1 MAVHDASGHPQ
12 AALRVGVLGATS
24 LVGSALLPLLCTLG
38 AQITAFSR
46 RAGSVRIAS
55 NPAHVAV
62 IWRQLA
68 VDGCAETV
76 AEIGTESGTETGIQ
90 GGIQS
95 DVQSG
100 TDGPGPLQT
109 GLAPAAIE
117 NWVCLAPI
125 WVLPDCFDLL
135 RAHGALRVVVL
146 SSTSVFAKRDSTDP
160 QEQATAERLAQAEQR
175 VRDWARACSV
185 HWVILR
191 PTLIYGGG
199 QDKNISEIARFIRR
213 FGFFPVFG
221 SARGQRQPIHAA
233 DVAATCVAALQRR
246 EAANRAYNIS
256 GGETLVYTAMVTRV
270 FDALAR
276 RPRLLRVPL
285 WSFRLAVA
293 VLRRLPRYRLWSAA
307 MAERMGRDLVF
318 DHTEAARDLGFK
330 PQRFILAADDLP
342 R

>member
-24 LVGSALLPLLCTLG
+24 LVGRALLPLLSELG
-38 AQITAFSR
+38 ARVTAFSR
-46 RAGSVRIAS
+46 VAERQRTVHNAS
-55 NPAHVAV
+55 HPAV

-68 VDGCAETV
+68 AGKGV
-76 AEIGTESGTETGIQ
+76 ETG
-90 GGIQS
+90 S
-95 DVQSG
+95 AS
-100 TDGPGPLQT
+100 
-109 GLAPAAIE
+109 PATIE
-117 NWVCLAPI
+117 NWICLAPI
-125 WVLPDCFDLL
+125 WVLPECFDLL
-135 RAHGALRVVVL
+135 RTHGAQRIVVL

-233 DVAATCVAALQRR
+233 DVAATCVAALLRQ

-256 GGETLVYTAMVTRV
+256 GGETLAYGAMVTRV
-270 FDALAR
+270 FDGLAR

-330 PQRFILAADDLP
+330 PRRFILAADDLP

>member
-1 MAVHDASGHPQ
+1 MSLVEASANPQ

-24 LVGSALLPLLCTLG
+24 LVGGMLLPVLCELG
-38 AQITAFSR
+38 AKVTAFSR
-46 RAGSVRIAS
+46 VAGRQRTAS
-55 NPAHVAV
+55 HASHPAV

-68 VDGCAETV
+68 AGEPAETST
-76 AEIGTESGTETGIQ
+76 ALPT
-90 GGIQS
+90 
-95 DVQSG
+95 
-100 TDGPGPLQT
+100 
-109 GLAPAAIE
+109 AIE
-117 NWVCLAPI
+117 NWICLAPI

-135 RAHGALRVVVL
+135 RAHGAQRVVVL
-146 SSTSVFAKRDSTDP
+146 SSTSVFAKRDSSDP
-160 QEQATAERLAQAEQR
+160 QEQATAERLAQAELQ
-175 VRDWARACSV
+175 VQDWARASSV

-199 QDKNISEIARFIRR
+199 QDKNICEIARFIRR

-233 DVAATCVAALQRR
+233 DVASACVAALYRPD
-246 EAANRAYNIS
+246 AANRAYNIS
-256 GGETLVYTAMVTRV
+256 GGETLAYAAMVTRV

-276 RPRLLRVPL
+276 RPRLLKLPL

-318 DHTEAARDLGFK
+318 DHADAARDLRFK
-330 PQRFILAADDLP
+330 PRRFVLAADDLP